1 MSDSRFERLSLLGGV
16 VFVVLTVL
24 GAFLPG
30 TPPDPSAP
38 AGEIVEY
45 LSENSGAIGAGS
57 YLGGI
62 GALFL
67 LFWAGSLWRAMS
79 RAEDG
84 SPRLAVVAALGLI
97 LGGAMAT
104 ATAAL
109 FSAVS
114 FQADQLGDQATVYW
128 ALLVTLQA
136 STFVGLATQ
145 TAAVAAL
152 GIRTRFIPAWLAW
165 ASAAVAI
172 LGIIGL
178 LAVANDADAWLG
190 FGFATFL
197 VWSVWILCISAVLWR
212 KLDASPAAQM

>member
-38 AGEIVEY
+38 ASEIVDY
-45 LSENSGAIGAGS
+45 LSDNSGAIGAGS
-57 YLGGI
+57 YMGGI

-84 SPRLAVVAALGLI
+84 SPRLAVVAALGLV

-109 FSAVS
+109 FSAFS

-136 STFVGLATQ
+136 SAFVGLATQ

-152 GIRTRFIPAWLAW
+152 GIRTKFIPAWLAW
-165 ASAAVAI
+165 GSAAAAI

-178 LAVANDADAWLG
+178 LAVANDADTWLG

-212 KLDASPAAQM
+212 KLDAGPAAQM